1 MTKGRSSSV
10 GEPSDDCRILVF
22 VRPASSKPN
31 QSLDLRMKNF
41 LLTGEGTEPLDDKRF
56 SAHHRTGK
64 IADYLLWNRQFIAE
78 LKQIEG
84 YPAKRMTRLLDD
96 ALRQEPR
103 IVVFG
108 TVGINRILADRKNG
122 IEINEMM
129 VTIGGRP
136 VRKMLQLADPQIGA
150 TRSKIGLPNAVGL
163 AIVLI
168 DEPQKIEA
176 SVAAYAVRVA
186 LQANEPALRE
196 IDCVWVSIEAHQV
209 ALPDG
214 QLGYPELCI
223 WRAGRRSEMERF
235 MMGQM
240 IDAWAQFNNCKLENL
255 DHTSG
260 WATLKPIGRGWPLSL
275 QLE

>member
-1 MTKGRSSSV
+1 M

-22 VRPASSKPN
+22 VRPTCSKPT
-31 QSLDLRMKNF
+31 QSLDYRIKKF
-41 LLTGEGTEPLDDKRF
+41 LLAGEGTESLDNKRF
-56 SAHHRTGK
+56 SDHHKTGK

-84 YPAKRMTRLLDD
+84 YPAARMTRLVND

-103 IVVFG
+103 IIVFG
-108 TVGINRILADRKNG
+108 TVGIHRLLEDRKNG
-122 IEINEMM
+122 NEINNMM

-136 VRKMLQLADPQIGA
+136 VRKMLQLADPQISA
-150 TRSKIGLPNAVGL
+150 TRSKIGIPNAVGL
-163 AIVLI
+163 AIILI

-176 SVAAYAVRVA
+176 SVAAYAVRAA

-214 QLGYPELCI
+214 RLGYPELCI
-223 WRAGRRSEMERF
+223 WRANRRSEIERF

-240 IDAWAQFNNCKLENL
+240 IEAWAQFNNVELEAL

-260 WATLKPIGRGWPLSL
+260 WSTLKPIGPGWPLSL